1 MDNLVIT
8 LIIFGLLILLSLSGA
23 LGWWIYTSQD
33 ETTTNTQGKE
43 TESSQNKASVQTEK
57 SNTTNITDNQ
67 RNDSQSDNQV
77 SNNQNQN
84 QYLDQ
89 AQAQDQGQEGG
100 TSTMTEVITDQDKLG
115 KTTNEATSTHIG
127 HGIHQVDPIYGDVT
141 TSRPDIG
148 MYGGFPGL

>member
-1 MDNLVIT
+1 MDNLVIA
-8 LIIFGLLILLSLSGA
+8 LIIFGLLILLSLSSA

-43 TESSQNKASVQTEK
+43 TENSQNKASVQTEK
-57 SNTTNITDNQ
+57 SNTANITDNQ
-67 RNDSQSDNQV
+67 RNDNQSDNQV
-77 SNNQNQN
+77 SNNQN

-89 AQAQDQGQEGG
+89 AQAQDQGQKGG
-100 TSTMTEVITDQDKLG
+100 TSTIKEVITDQDELG

-127 HGIHQVDPIYGDVT
+127 HGIHQIDPIYGDVT
-141 TSRPDIG
+141 ASRPDIG